1 MSSTATISADSSA
14 TRTRSGRLAL
24 TAGYCASFVALGLT
38 TASLGPTLPALAAQ
52 THARMGRIG
61 LLLTARSLG
70 FLLASL
76 RGGRLYDLRAG
87 HPLLAAALVAMAA
100 LMALAPLPSELWP
113 LALIMFALGA
123 AEGLLDV
130 GGNTLLTWA
139 HDDASVGSALNAVHF
154 CYAVGATLAPII
166 VARTITHGVGLA
178 YWLLALL
185 VLPAAVLVICLSSP
199 APRAAKSDE
208 PHAPARLQLVI
219 LFALFFALYVGAE
232 ICFGGWLATY
242 ALARR
247 LSDAAGAA
255 LLTSVFYGALMLGRL
270 FAIPLAARVRP
281 RVILCVDLTGCLC
294 GLGLLLSGAS
304 ALVWPGAF
312 VVGLSMASIFPTTM
326 AFAGRHMQITGRV
339 TGRFLVGASI
349 GSMLLPWLTG
359 QLFEALGPIAVML
372 VVACALLG
380 ALFVFAAMLRS
391 TRSAPRKA

>member
-1 MSSTATISADSSA
+1 MSSHATVIADSSVPRA
-14 TRTRSGRLAL
+14 RGGRLAL
-24 TAGYCASFVALGLT
+24 TAGYCAAFVALGLT

-52 THARMGRIG
+52 THTRLGLIG

-87 HPLLAAALVAMAA
+87 HPLLALALISMAA
-100 LMALAPLPSELWP
+100 LMALAPAPAQLWL
-113 LALIMFALGA
+113 LALVMLALGA

-139 HDDASVGSALNAVHF
+139 HDERSIGAAFNAVHF
-154 CYAVGATLAPII
+154 CYAVGATLAPALI
-166 VARTITHGVGLA
+166 ARTISHSVGLS
-178 YWLLALL
+178 YWTLALL
-185 VLPAAVLVICLSSP
+185 VLPAAALIMCLSSP
-199 APRAAKSDE
+199 APRTIAHDE
-208 PHAPARLQLVI
+208 RPAPARPQLVF

-232 ICFGGWLATY
+232 VCFGGWIATY

-281 RVILCVDLTGCLC
+281 RTILCADLIGCLF
-294 GLGLLLSGAS
+294 GLGLLLTGATV
-304 ALVWPGAF
+304 LVWPGAF
-312 VVGLSMASIFPTTM
+312 IVGLSMASIFPTTM

-339 TGRFLVGASI
+339 TGRFLVGASL
-349 GSMLLPWLTG
+349 GSMSLPWLTG
-359 QLFEALGPIAVML
+359 QLFEAWGPSAVML
-372 VVACALLG
+372 VVTCTLLV
-380 ALFVFAAMLRS
+380 ALFVFAAMLRAS
-391 TRSAPRKA
+391 RPHAA

>member
-1 MSSTATISADSSA
+1 MSSNATVIAASSVSRA
-14 TRTRSGRLAL
+14 RGGRFAL
-24 TAGYCASFVALGLT
+24 TAGYCVSFVALGLT

-52 THARMGRIG
+52 THARLGLIG

-87 HPLLAAALVAMAA
+87 HPLMALALVLMAA
-100 LMALAPLPSELWP
+100 LMALAPVPNGLWP
-113 LALIMFALGA
+113 LALVMFALGA

-139 HDDASVGSALNAVHF
+139 HDDRSIGSALNAVHF
-154 CYAVGATLAPII
+154 CYAVGATLAPAV
-166 VARTITHGVGLA
+166 VARTIAHGAGLA
-178 YWLLALL
+178 YWTLALL
-185 VLPAAVLVICLSSP
+185 VLPAAALIICLPSP
-199 APRAAKSDE
+199 APRAIVHGE
-208 PHAPARLQLVI
+208 THAPARLQLVL

-232 ICFGGWLATY
+232 VCFGGWIATY

-281 RVILCVDLTGCLC
+281 RTILCADLLGCLF
-294 GLGLLLSGAS
+294 GLGLLLSGAGV
-304 ALVWPGAF
+304 LVWPGAF

-349 GSMLLPWLTG
+349 GSMSLPWLTG

-372 VVACALLG
+372 VVTCALLV